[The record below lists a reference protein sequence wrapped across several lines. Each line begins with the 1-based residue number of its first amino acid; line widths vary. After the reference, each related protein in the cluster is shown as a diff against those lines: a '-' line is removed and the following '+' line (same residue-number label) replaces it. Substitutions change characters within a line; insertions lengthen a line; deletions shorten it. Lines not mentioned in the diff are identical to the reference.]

1 MRIKWFSFVRIT
13 GLLLVLLY
21 HFFKKQFPGGFIGVD
36 IFFTFSGYLI
46 TALLLDEYSRN
57 HKIDIIGF
65 FRRRFYRIVP
75 PMVLMVLITLPFTL
89 LIKTDF
95 RAGIGN
101 QIAATFGF
109 MTNVYEI
116 MTGGNYEAQFVPHLF
131 VHTWSLAIEVHFY
144 IVWGLLLWFL
154 GKRVKNSKQ
163 YRGVVFMVSS
173 SLFLAGF
180 LAMFISSFFVHNF
193 SSIYFSTWTHSF
205 PFFLGSV
212 FATMTGIQ
220 NTTKRFK
227 KNVRLWKTS
236 RVVTYV
242 LGSFALLFLLSLIL
256 DFDHLFTYL
265 FGFVL
270 SSLFASVMIYSCRV
284 LSDQTSIKEPAF
296 VTYLADTSYGVYLFH
311 WPFYVIFSQMLSNTQ
326 AVMVTVLLSY
336 LFATLS
342 FYVLEPLI
350 AGKSS
355 HLFRWDFDLRPYS
368 KWIYTSFAALGILML
383 FLTTVSPKMGEFET
397 NLLVSSL
404 NQSNDQMRQTRN
416 LADKENIGKTGSQV
430 LIIGDSVALSSSGAL
445 SQYLPNA
452 QQDSAVSRNFDLAFD
467 IFENHIKNET
477 LPETVVIAVGVN
489 SVYDYKDDTQ
499 QFIDALPKGHHLVFV
514 TPYNGKE
521 NQAAVKEARDY
532 ELTLAKK
539 YNYIT
544 IADWYKVAVDHP
556 EIWPG
561 TDGVHYKDNG
571 SDDSE
576 GGKLYAQTLQAALK
590 KAAKAPAKGEK

>member
-1 MRIKWFSFVRIT
+1 
-13 GLLLVLLY
+13 
-21 HFFKKQFPGGFIGVD
+21 
-36 IFFTFSGYLI
+36 
-46 TALLLDEYSRN
+46 
-57 HKIDIIGF
+57 
-65 FRRRFYRIVP
+65 
-75 PMVLMVLITLPFTL
+75 
-89 LIKTDF
+89 
-95 RAGIGN
+95 
-101 QIAATFGF
+101 
-109 MTNVYEI
+109 
-116 MTGGNYEAQFVPHLF
+116 
-131 VHTWSLAIEVHFY
+131 
-144 IVWGLLLWFL
+144 
-154 GKRVKNSKQ
+154 
-163 YRGVVFMVSS
+163 
-173 SLFLAGF
+173 
-180 LAMFISSFFVHNF
+180 
-193 SSIYFSTWTHSF
+193 
-205 PFFLGSV
+205 
-212 FATMTGIQ
+212 
-220 NTTKRFK
+220 
-227 KNVRLWKTS
+227 
-236 RVVTYV
+236 
-242 LGSFALLFLLSLIL
+242 
-256 DFDHLFTYL
+256 
-265 FGFVL
+265 
-270 SSLFASVMIYSCRV
+270 
-284 LSDQTSIKEPAF
+284 
-296 VTYLADTSYGVYLFH
+296 
-311 WPFYVIFSQMLSNTQ
+311 MLSNTQ